1 MSETALQD
9 RRVHHKV
16 RAVFAQAC
24 QLLAPHILNT
34 GNQVSGFALTHMVR
48 NHFPDL
54 SDGDV
59 HVLITTALRMRDQHR
74 LKAVLDGVS

>member
-16 RAVFAQAC
+16 RAVFTQAC

-34 GNQVSGFALTHMVR
+34 GDSVSGFALTHMVR